1 MKKLITV
8 LSVLLL
14 VSLNFAQ
21 VNLVQNGG
29 FESWT
34 GNIPDNWTLVT
45 SDITT
50 TPENTIVHGGTLSAK
65 VDFTSTSTQKIAQT
79 IPNITG
85 NTVYT
90 FNIWV
95 LDNDPGARFRI
106 WGYWNLSGGGS
117 VTLDPGNLY
126 TNDDPNWQLY
136 TYQETSPPDAIS
148 LDFQLRFYDVSAGW
162 TGQGTIYLDDVEILG
177 PSVNAPIIENLTYQ
191 PFPANQP
198 IDITCT
204 VTVSSGTV
212 DSVKLYYYVDLDPG
226 TTVAVPMTAMG
237 NDQYSVSLPGMSNAS
252 ALAYWAKAWG
262 NGVTSFTAEKK
273 VIIGVPDIG
282 MFHTQLNPD
291 GLPLHKDY
299 LAKLKGIV
307 TAASGIF
314 STTRYDFYMQD
325 NTGGINI
332 FSFNM
337 GTEQYNEGDSLE
349 VEGIID
355 TYNGKVEITEF
366 TATVLSSGNPV
377 PAPIDVN
384 IEDMGEEF
392 EGRLISI
399 DNVTL
404 APGSDPWYVNPPDTS
419 FNVTITDGTGEL
431 TLRVVGSTDIG
442 GNPEP
447 TWPITVIGIGSQY
460 DYTAPFFEG
469 YQILPRYYND
479 LQATAIDDNPQV
491 AYRYEL
497 EQNYPNPFN
506 PQTTIRYQLQKA
518 GKVTFRVFN
527 LLGQEVYHFSAKQ
540 NAGAHKIVFDGS
552 KLSSGIYFYRLE
564 AGDFSAVRKMILMK

>member
-1 MKKLITV
+1 MKKLMTV
-8 LSVLLL
+8 LSVLLVFGL
-14 VSLNFAQ
+14 GFSQ
-21 VNLVQNGG
+21 VNVVQNPS
-29 FESWT
+29 FEDWT
-34 GNIPDNWTLVT
+34 SGMPNEWTKDASLTVEQEGT
-45 SDITT
+45 TVHSGSYSVKATTSTNKSDI
-50 TPENTIVHGGTLSAK
+50 E
-65 VDFTSTSTQKIAQT
+65 Q
-79 IPNITG
+79 G
-85 NTVYT
+85 NLPVVPGANYQAS
-90 FNIWV
+90 IWT
-95 LDNDPGARFRI
+95 LDNDPD
-106 WGYWNLSGGGS
+106 GS
-117 VTLDPGNLY
+117 VKVSILFYDSNGSYVNTGSTYGDASV
-126 TNDDPNWQLY
+126 DSPNWQQVSSISIDAPANAASAKIRIRLY
-136 TYQETSPPDAIS
+136 VSGETTVYYDDA
-148 LDFQLRFYDVSAGW
+148 YVP
-162 TGQGTIYLDDVEILG
+162 GQ
-177 PSVNAPIIENLTYQ
+177 SSNAPFIANLTYQ

-212 DSVKLYYYVDLDPG
+212 DSVKFYHYTDLNPATLDS
-226 TTVAVPMTAMG
+226 TLMTAMG
-237 NDQYSVSLPGMSNAS
+237 NDQYSISLPGLTNAS
-252 ALAYWAKAWG
+252 SLIYWVKAWG
-262 NGVTSFTAEKK
+262 NGAASFTAEKK
-273 VIIGVPDIG
+273 VLIGVPDIG
-282 MFHTQLNPD
+282 MFHTQLDAD
-291 GLPLHKDY
+291 GLPLHKDH
-299 LAKLKGIV
+299 LAKLRGIV

-332 FSFNM
+332 FSFTM

-377 PAPIDVN
+377 PTPIDVN

-404 APGSDPWYVNPPDTS
+404 AASSAPWYSTPPDTS

-460 DYTAPFFEG
+460 DYSAPYFEG
-469 YQILPRYYND
+469 YQILPRYYSD

-506 PQTTIRYQLQKA
+506 PQTTIRYQLKEA
-518 GKVTFRVFN
+518 GKVSFRVFN
-527 LLGQEVYHFSAKQ
+527 LLGQEVYHF
-540 NAGAHKIVFDGS
+540 NAEQTAGTHKIVFDGS
-552 KLSSGIYFYRLE
+552 QLASGVYFYKLE